1 MTWGLI
7 FEWILNDSRMTLE
20 WLYDDFR
27 MTSGWL
33 WNNFRMT
40 LEWFWM
46 TFSRLFYFERTY
58 CPISNIVSF
67 QISHDLIQNPLVDL
81 YLNFEKIKLENS
93 ILTNWIFSLQKSISK
108 LIFSGY
114 TGSKNPVRQTLFF
127 KIQYQINMEFN
138 VKAIITLKPVFC
150 GSMVRFPPIPHKY
163 KVVSSPSVASG
174 NQSYISKVL

>member
-108 LIFSGY
+108 LIFADY
-114 TGSKNPVRQTLFF
+114 TGSKNQVRNRK
-127 KIQYQINMEFN
+127 KIHFAELDFSEI
-138 VKAIITLKPVFC
+138 K
-150 GSMVRFPPIPHKY
+150 VRSTGGCKGYDNTIKTR
-163 KVVSSPSVASG
+163 
-174 NQSYISKVL
+174 